1 MRRSYLLRIVS
12 LLSILIAFVRL
23 AFGIFMIVFFTN
35 AANVEAVPPKMLR
48 FSFVAFGLILVYVI
62 AMIFCGFHG
71 AVTWDDPPI
80 AIHCFYYG
88 MGTTVIGL
96 VGNLFQHLSGYPVS
110 VPVWVCSVAMP
121 VLYAVVGLIVFL
133 RYRAYRKKKDAEGRR

>member
-110 VPVWVCSVAMP
+110 GPVWVCSVAMP
-121 VLYAVVGLIVFL
+121 VLYSIVALVVYILYKSK
-133 RYRAYRKKKDAEGRR
+133 RKKDALQKR

>member
-121 VLYAVVGLIVFL
+121 VLYSIVALVVYILYKSK
-133 RYRAYRKKKDAEGRR
+133 RKKDALQKR